1 MKYSPTQNINQKQ
14 LINLYNSVGWTAYT
28 KNPTGLKAAI
38 NNSLLTIAAINEDK
52 LVGLIRVVGDGVS
65 IIYIQDLLVQPS
77 YQKQGIGTHLVKLV
91 LTKFQAVRQKV
102 LLTIDEPETR
112 FFYENCGFRSCD
124 QGQLVAFY
132 QEF

>member
-1 MKYSPTQNINQKQ
+1 MKYITTQNINQKQ
-14 LINLYNSVGWTAYT
+14 LISLYNSVGWTAYT
-28 KNPTGLKAAI
+28 KNPIELKTAI

-65 IIYIQDLLVQPS
+65 IIFIQDLLVLPS
-77 YQKQGIGTHLVKLV
+77 YQGQGIGTHLVKQV
-91 LTKFQAVRQKV
+91 LARFHAVRQKV
-102 LLTIDEPETR
+102 LLTIDETDTR
-112 FFYENCGFRSCD
+112 FFYEKCGFRSCD

>member
-1 MKYSPTQNINQKQ
+1 MKYITTQNINQKQ

-28 KNPTGLKAAI
+28 KNPIELKTAI
-38 NNSLLTIAAINEDK
+38 NNSLLTITAINEDE

-65 IIYIQDLLVQPS
+65 IIFIQDLLVLPS
-77 YQKQGIGTHLVKLV
+77 YQGQGIGTHLVKQV
-91 LTKFQAVRQKV
+91 LARFHAVRQKV
-102 LLTIDEPETR
+102 LLTIDEPDTR
-112 FFYENCGFRSCD
+112 FFYEKCGFRSCD

>member
-1 MKYSPTQNINQKQ
+1 MKYITTQNINQKQ

-28 KNPTGLKAAI
+28 KNPIELKTAI

-65 IIYIQDLLVQPS
+65 IIFIQDLLVLPS
-77 YQKQGIGTHLVKLV
+77 YQGQGIGTHLVKQV
-91 LTKFQAVRQKV
+91 LARFHAVRQKV
-102 LLTIDEPETR
+102 LLTIDETDTR
-112 FFYENCGFRSCD
+112 FFYEKCGFRSCD